1 MKRSLMLVVVLFLIA
16 SSAGYSQVADTT
28 DISKEITAKEKEVF
42 ETVKAGDM
50 ETFERYLADDF
61 MSITS
66 SGIADR
72 AQEVENLSGLKLDSY
87 EMSDVKVIE
96 PADGVAMIIYTLNA
110 SGYYQNER
118 FSGKYYTTSTWVES
132 DGEWKNIMYTET
144 EAAPTEG
151 PTGMEGQE

>member
-1 MKRSLMLVVVLFLIA
+1 MKKSLLTIVLLVIA
-16 SSAGYSQVADTT
+16 SAGYSQVEDTT
-28 DISKEITAKEKEVF
+28 DISKEITAKEKEVL

-50 ETFERYLADDF
+50 ATFERYLADDF
-61 MSITS
+61 MSISS

-72 AQEVENLSGLKLDSY
+72 AKEVENLSGLKLDSY

-110 SGYYQNER
+110 SGEYQNER

-132 DGEWKNIMYTET
+132 DGEWKNVMYTET
-144 EAAPTEG
+144 EAAPDKEAV
-151 PTGMEGQE
+151 Q